1 MNQNGFLAAS
11 RAAQERICM
20 KRIAVPLFVSMLLAA
35 VPVPS
40 TPAAAS
46 AQERPAD
53 AADTVSV
60 RIDRWLVLGP
70 ITSPAPVFGADEGK
84 RLDAPALLA
93 AEDIPP
99 ASLEPVAGRTHALL
113 FGRTAVW
120 RAATADTNGAA
131 AGDPGGAP
139 AVAYFAAYLEVPRW
153 MKVKVS
159 ARGTGA
165 FRLTIDGAEI
175 LKSESGSPAAAKSA
189 EAKLERGAHLLVV
202 KTVRMPSDT
211 TGDWRVDAS
220 VAAAKR
226 GDPRPSVSLSPS
238 RPLALGDIL
247 DIATIADVALSP
259 DGALA
264 ALTVSSR
271 QPGSESPERR
281 IEIRRTK
288 DGALVRAMSDL
299 KGVANIQWA
308 PAGNRLS
315 YLVRGEGSLGSIRVV
330 DLASGEITS
339 PVDRAKNL
347 ERYRWAPDGSF
358 LLYSA
363 SEKREP
369 DKRGV
374 KHLTSIEDRWD
385 TGGDRSFLYLS
396 TVPGGHT
403 RRLTAGPHGTA
414 VEDVHPDGKRAL
426 VTRRYEDLSERP
438 YGATEIHVVDL
449 ESGSA
454 ELLWKGGWLDGV
466 SYSPDGRTILFEA
479 GPSAFGT
486 AGVTVSAGTTPNEY
500 DGQLF
505 LFDPA
510 TKRAEPLTR
519 DFDPAVQRA
528 HWSRADG
535 NIYIVAEDRAYT
547 GLFRCNPKTKSF
559 RRIETGF
566 EVSADYDFA
575 LDRSAA
581 VFVGAGATEPPRLYA
596 IDLAKGASRM
606 IHDPNAGKFDGV
618 RQGDVNAWTFTAS
631 SGKTIDGHYYL
642 PPDFDPAGK
651 YPCIVYY
658 YGGTSPVDRSYGG
671 RYPKNLW
678 AAHGYVVYV
687 LQPSGATGY
696 GQEFSAGHVNDW
708 GEIAAQ
714 EVIEGVKKFVGAHP
728 FVDGSR
734 LGCIG
739 ASFGGFMTQLIVTK
753 TDMFAAAVSH
763 AGISFI
769 GSYWGEGYWGYS
781 YNAVSAAGSFPWN
794 RRDIYVDR
802 SPLFGADRIATP
814 LLLTHGA
821 ADTNV
826 PPGESEQMFT
836 ALKLLGKTVEYL
848 RFDGQNHF
856 ILERP
861 KRELWSKSII
871 AWFDRFLKSEPD
883 WWYDLYPA
891 GKPAETAG
899 EAAPGSAAEP
909 ALPALGATVL
919 EKTDGAKVILGAVT
933 REDIANGL
941 AGWDAEY
948 FEYRPDEAILGE
960 IGGLLGGIEIVVVL
974 GTWCGDS
981 HREVPRFWK
990 VADAVG
996 LDPASLRM
1004 YAVESSR
1011 AKPDA
1016 VLTGKLLDWSRRV
1029 RARYGVTAVESII
1042 VYRGGA
1048 EIGRIVEAPA
1058 VSIEADLLEILKR

>member
-1 MNQNGFLAAS
+1 
-11 RAAQERICM
+11 M
-20 KRIAVPLFVSMLLAA
+20 KRMFATIFVSIFLFAA
-35 VPVPS
+35 TFLPAPS
-40 TPAAAS
+40 PAS
-46 AQERPAD
+46 SQEKQAV
-53 AADTVSV
+53 AADTAAV
-60 RIDRWLVLGP
+60 RVVRWLVLGP
-70 ITSPAPVFGADEGK
+70 IGAPAPAFGGEDAKKPGAASLLADEEMP
-84 RLDAPALLA
+84 L
-93 AEDIPP
+93 
-99 ASLEPVAGRTHALL
+99 ASLEPAEGRSRALL
-113 FGRTAVW
+113 FGKTAVW
-120 RAATADTNGAA
+120 RAVAADTNGAA
-131 AGDPGGAP
+131 AGAAGDAP
-139 AVAYFAAYLEVPRW
+139 AVAYFAAYVDVPRW

-159 ARGTGA
+159 VRGTSP
-165 FRLTIDGAEI
+165 FRATIDGAEV
-175 LKSESGSPAAAKSA
+175 LKSESGSPAAMKSG
-189 EAKLERGAHLLVV
+189 EAKLERGSHLLVV

-211 TGDWRVDAS
+211 AGEWRVDAA
-220 VAAAKR
+220 VAAAAKD
-226 GDPRPSVSLSPS
+226 DPAPAVTLSPA

-247 DIATIADVALSP
+247 DITAIADVAISP

-271 QPGSESPERR
+271 PPGSEAPERR
-281 IEIRRTK
+281 IEIRRAK
-288 DGALVRAMSDL
+288 DGALVRTMSDM
-299 KGVANIQWA
+299 KGVGDVQWS
-308 PAGNRLS
+308 PAGSRLS
-315 YLVRGEGSLGSIRVV
+315 YTVRGEGSLGSIRVL
-330 DLASGEITS
+330 DLATGETATV
-339 PVDRAKNL
+339 VDRVKNL

-358 LLYSA
+358 LVYSA
-363 SEKREP
+363 EEKREP

-374 KHLTSIEDRWD
+374 KHLTTIEDRWD

-403 RRLTAGPHGTA
+403 RRLTAGPHGA
-414 VEDVHPDGKRAL
+414 GVEDVHPDGARAL
-426 VTRRYEDLSERP
+426 VARRYEDLSERP
-438 YGATEIHVVDL
+438 YGATELYAVDL
-449 ESGSA
+449 ESGTA
-454 ELLWKGGWLDGV
+454 ELLFRGGWINGA
-466 SYSPDGRTILFEA
+466 SYSPDGRKILVAA
-479 GPSAFGT
+479 GPSAFGA
-486 AGVTVSAGTTPNEY
+486 AGVNVREGTIPNEY
-500 DGQLF
+500 DGQLY

-510 TKRAEPLTR
+510 TKSAEPITK

-547 GLFRCNPKTKSF
+547 ALYRYNPKTKRF
-559 RRIETGF
+559 RRLETGF
-566 EVSADYDFA
+566 EVSASYDFA
-575 LDRSAA
+575 LDRPAA
-581 VFVGAGATEPPRLYA
+581 VFVGNGATQPPRLHA

-606 IHDPNAGKFDGV
+606 IHDPNAGRFAGV
-618 RQGDVNAWTFTAS
+618 RQGEVRPWTFESS
-631 SGKTIDGHYYL
+631 SGATIDGHYYL
-642 PPDFDPAGK
+642 PPDFDPSEK

-696 GQEFSAGHVNDW
+696 GQEFSARHVNDW
-708 GEIAAQ
+708 GAIAAE
-714 EVIEGVKKFVGAHP
+714 EVIEGAKKFVEAHP

-739 ASFGGFMTQLIVTK
+739 ASFGGFMTQLVVTK
-753 TDMFAAAVSH
+753 TGMFAAAVSH

-802 SPLFGADRIATP
+802 SPLFSADRISTP

-856 ILERP
+856 VLERP
-861 KRELWSKSII
+861 KRELWSRSII
-871 AWFDRFLKSEPD
+871 AWFDRFLKNEPG
-883 WWYDLYPA
+883 WWYDLYPES
-891 GKPAETAG
+891 KPAEAAG
-899 EAAPGSAAEP
+899 ADEPGASAKPAPP
-909 ALPALGATVL
+909 PRLGPTVV
-919 EKTDGAKVILGAVT
+919 EKTDGAKVVLGEIV
-933 REDIANGL
+933 REDIAGNL
-941 AGWDAEY
+941 AGWDEEY
-948 FEYRPDEAILGE
+948 FEYRPDETILGG
-960 IGGLLGGIEIVVVL
+960 IAGLLDGIEIVVVL

-981 HREVPRFWK
+981 RREVPRFWK

-996 LDPASLRM
+996 FDPARLTTF
-1004 YAVESSR
+1004 AVESAR

-1016 VLTGKLLDWSRRV
+1016 ALTEKLLEWSRSV
-1029 RARYGVTAVESII
+1029 RAWYGVTAVESII

-1058 VSIEADLLEILKR
+1058 VSIESDLLEILRKKPQDPQK